1 MSEGD
6 RFSGVFRSST
16 SPMLVVGDDG
26 VFLDANASACH
37 KLGRARADIVGQLV
51 NALSPPDRRS
61 DVRALWG
68 RFLRDRH
75 LVFTCPVVVRGDLL
89 SFPAVVSADA
99 DGPGRHVVA
108 YLDGAAENADGLG
121 VPAQPLELLA
131 RSTTPAMVF
140 DDNLVYRF
148 VNEAAAARIFE
159 RPAEEVVGLYAGAF
173 TPLDRHI
180 VATPLIADFRSQG
193 HMLLS
198 WEIVTPGGTR
208 KSVTTAITANLAGA
222 GRHLCVCLL
231 EHRAAPGVRP
241 LSPREREITQLLSEG
256 LTGEQIARELVL
268 SPETVR
274 THVRN
279 AMARVGAKTRSHLV
293 ALAVREQLLML

>member
-1 MSEGD
+1 
-6 RFSGVFRSST
+6 
-16 SPMLVVGDDG
+16 MLVVGDDG

-51 NALSPPDRRS
+51 NAFSPPDRRS
-61 DVRALWG
+61 DVRALWA

-75 LVFTCPVVVRGDLL
+75 VEFMAPVVVRGNLL
-89 SFPAVVSADA
+89 SIPAVMAADA

-108 YLDGAAENADGLG
+108 YLDGAAQDADGLG

-140 DDNLVYRF
+140 DNKLIYRF
-148 VNEAAAARIFE
+148 VNEAAATRIFE
-159 RPAEEVVGLYAGAF
+159 RPAEEIVGLYAGAF
-173 TPLDRHI
+173 TPLDRQTG
-180 VATPLIADFRSQG
+180 ATPLIADFRSQG
-193 HMLLS
+193 QMLLE
-198 WEIVTPGGTR
+198 WEVVTPGGTR
-208 KSVTTAITANLAGA
+208 KCVTTAVTANLVGP

-231 EHRAAPGVRP
+231 EQRAAPGVRP

-256 LTGEQIARELVL
+256 LTGEEIARELVL

-279 AMARVGAKTRSHLV
+279 AMSRVGAKTRSHLV